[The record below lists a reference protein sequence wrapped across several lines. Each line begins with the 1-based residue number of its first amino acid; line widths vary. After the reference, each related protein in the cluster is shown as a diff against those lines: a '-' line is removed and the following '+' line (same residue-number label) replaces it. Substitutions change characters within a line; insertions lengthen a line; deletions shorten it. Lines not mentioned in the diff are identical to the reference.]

1 MEQQFLAMKV
11 MRSESS
17 NSRLLIVIN
26 MHGGWSHSNLW
37 SQYDLY
43 IVGQWHIVWS

>member
-17 NSRLLIVIN
+17 NSTLLIVIN
-26 MHGGWSHSNLW
+26 MHGG
-37 SQYDLY
+37 
-43 IVGQWHIVWS
+43 